1 MYVTFFLFLFFYA
14 GLLTVNSESK
24 GPSKVQIEENDGS
37 FTLLVDNEPF
47 FVKGAGGDQQMDKL
61 SAYGGNSI
69 RTWSTHNAK
78 KILDKAH
85 ENGIMVTLGLWVGHE
100 RHGFDYDNEEAVRS
114 QLESFT
120 EEVEK
125 YKDHPALLMWAVGN
139 EMELNAKNNKVWY
152 AINDIAKMI
161 KKKDPNHPTMTVV
174 AEISKQKIKYLNE
187 RVPDVDILGVNSYR
201 GIDSVPQRIR
211 KFGWERPY
219 MITEWGPNGHW
230 EVPKTTWDAPIEQT
244 SSEKAAVYK
253 SRYENVI
260 AADKELCLGSYV
272 FLWGQKQERTSTWY
286 GLFLETGEETEVVDV
301 MNYVWSGEWPEN
313 RSPQITSALR
323 INDQLAKQNVRLK
336 SKTIGKSAIELN
348 DPDDDKLKIDWLI
361 THESTDL
368 GVGGDAESKPKEI
381 PGLIN
386 SSDFEGNASFTTP
399 DEPGAYRLFVFVYD
413 GHGNAGTANIPFYVY
428 K

>member
-24 GPSKVQIEENDGS
+24 GPAKVQIEENDGS